1 MLATYPQYRNQ
12 SIGTQLMGLVDH
24 LAQAANYTLTS
35 IEVFE
40 QNAGALRL
48 YQRLGYRIVER
59 RAVVPHPCHPYTGE
73 IVLLTRGIGAT
84 SRC

>member
-12 SIGTQLMGLVDH
+12 TIGTKLMGIVDR
-24 LAQAANYTLTS
+24 LAQSAGCTRSS

-59 RAVVPHPCHPYTGE
+59 RAVIPHPCHPYDGE
-73 IVLLTRGIGAT
+73 IVLLTRSLET
-84 SRC
+84 